1 MLNWQEYI
9 VSEKEVLQGKPIF
22 KGTRLSVELIL
33 ERLADGW
40 TEVDILE
47 KYPRLSPEAL
57 KAVYAYSYELI
68 KESLLF
74 PITLQRA

>member
-1 MLNWQEYI
+1 MLKWQDYI
-9 VSEKEVLQGKPIF
+9 VSDKNVLVGKPTII
-22 KGTRLSVELIL
+22 GTRLSVELIL

-40 TEVDILE
+40 TETEILE
-47 KYPRLSPEAL
+47 NYPRLTSEAL

-74 PITLQRA
+74 PLTLQRA